1 MPRITTIQARKG
13 TAAEWSQQNP
23 VLASGEL
30 GYDLTNKIL
39 KLGDGSSNWVSLG
52 SINLS
57 SSNITDFNSAISGV
71 LPVKN
76 LSAGNNISISS
87 ISGVY
92 TINSSG
98 GGGSS
103 SSVRGSISTTGIL
116 SSFNISGG
124 YSIGYLDVFQ
134 NGVKLSS
141 GSDFTA
147 TDGTSVSLSNSVP
160 SGTVLEY
167 ISLGASL
174 TSTNYTKLDNISSSF
189 NGSSTSFGLAVSG
202 TEYYP
207 VNANTL
213 GIYVGGVA
221 QEPISSYSISGSNI
235 VFTEAPA
242 SGLTFWGVGYGTTAV
257 ATLNGIVPGSSGSP
271 AISSSNDLTTGFY
284 FPSSGNISVAGNLGI
299 GTSSPSTLLDINNN
313 KFRVRNSK
321 TPSSTTDTGNTGD
334 ICWDSNYIYV
344 CTATNTWARSSIS
357 RWYSLPSI
365 SGLQLWLDASDSST
379 LYDAVTG
386 GNLVSSGGSV
396 ARWQDKSGNDYHL
409 SETTNKPT
417 RQIALINGLDA
428 IRFDGSTSILRSS
441 TNFPL
446 TGNAAFSVFA
456 VFRKTLNTKGHLYG
470 WGDSATSAGAT
481 GYYDDG
487 TYSLIAHAGGT
498 NFNLS
503 VGENSTWYVLSV
515 IKSVGA
521 INSTYTVRRNKTSI
535 ATSGHSTSTPN
546 IISQP
551 FTLGRW
557 ANYDLDGALGYTL
570 QGEVGELIVYNSALS
585 DTDRNSVENYLSTK
599 WNIT

>member
-1 MPRITTIQARKG
+1 
-13 TAAEWSQQNP
+13 
-23 VLASGEL
+23 L